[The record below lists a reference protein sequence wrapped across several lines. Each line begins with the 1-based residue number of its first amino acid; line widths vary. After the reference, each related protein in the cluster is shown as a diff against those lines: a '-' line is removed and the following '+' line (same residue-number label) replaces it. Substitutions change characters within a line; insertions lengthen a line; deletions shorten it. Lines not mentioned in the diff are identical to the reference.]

1 MAWPISVY
9 CVYNAGSF
17 VSSSAAHE
25 RGELCTA
32 FVYGIF
38 VFLGRGNYYQISSFF
53 QPKFKNL
60 KYSQGQ
66 TVLPPTFLLSHLT
79 LFARINISS
88 PSSETNSLCRVVCR
102 VSKLITKD
110 PPSHLSYCSGSTVVG
125 IT

>member
-25 RGELCTA
+25 RGELSTA

-38 VFLGRGNYYQISSFF
+38 VFWGGGIITKSPLSSK
-53 QPKFKNL
+53 PKFKNL

-79 LFARINISS
+79 YSRESTS
-88 PSSETNSLCRVVCR
+88 RR
-102 VSKLITKD
+102 
-110 PPSHLSYCSGSTVVG
+110 HLQRRTHCVE
-125 IT
+125 